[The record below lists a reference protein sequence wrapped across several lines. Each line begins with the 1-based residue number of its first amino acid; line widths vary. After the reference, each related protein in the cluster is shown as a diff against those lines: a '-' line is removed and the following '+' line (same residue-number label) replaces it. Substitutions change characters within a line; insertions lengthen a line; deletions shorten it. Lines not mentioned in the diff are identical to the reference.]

1 MLDEYDSVPFT
12 DDEIYGGFAQ
22 CVGNL
27 SASGNCLV
35 IEFQT
40 KDAVVGAI
48 KSQVKSIEIPF
59 NQLRSFQVIK
69 KWYSSAKIRIETKS
83 LAGTQNYPSQT
94 PGTLLLKINK
104 NHADIARQICSKVN
118 LAIAEMKLDALG

>member
-1 MLDEYDSVPFT
+1 MLEEYDAVPFI

-22 CVGNL
+22 CVGNIT
-27 SASGNCLV
+27 ASGNCLV

-48 KSQVKSIEIPF
+48 KSQVKSIQIPF
-59 NQLRSFQVIK
+59 SQLRTFQVTK
-69 KWYSSAKIRIETKS
+69 KWYSSPKILIETKS

-94 PGTLLLKINK
+94 AGTLCLKISK
-104 NHADIARQICSKVN
+104 SHIDIARQICSKVN
-118 LAIAEMKLDALG
+118 LAIAEIKLDSLG